1 MILKVH
7 LGVTYHRKLQYA
19 RLCNLPHA
27 QKCASLGQ
35 NRKFFNHKRKVF
47 RYSLLTI
54 SIKVGHGFQA
64 SQFV

>member
-27 QKCASLGQ
+27 QKCVSLKP

-47 RYSLLTI
+47 GHSLLTI
-54 SIKVGHGFQA
+54 SPKIGDGF
-64 SQFV
+64 

>member
-27 QKCASLGQ
+27 QKCASLKQ
-35 NRKFFNHKRKVF
+35 NRKFFNHKRNVF
-47 RYSLLTI
+47 GHSLLTI
-54 SIKVGHGFQA
+54 SPKISDGF
-64 SQFV
+64 